1 MTPVEQIKER
11 LSIVDVVSTYIKI
24 EKAGVNF
31 KARCPF
37 HNERTAS
44 FFVSPGRNTYHCFGC
59 NRGGDIFSF
68 VEEIEGVSFPEALE
82 ILGNKAGVNIDLKSP
97 RSNNGIYYKIL
108 EEAVKFYAEN
118 LKNNEQAMNY
128 LMSRGLNP
136 KTIEEFKLGF
146 APNDWR
152 TLLTQLRSKKF
163 NDEIIE
169 KAGLAIKSEKNIRDK
184 YYDRF
189 RNRIMFPIFDGQGK
203 AVGFS
208 GRIFPASAQEGA
220 TPAGGQ
226 GSAFGGKYINSPETV
241 LYNKSKILYGYD
253 KAKREMLAKNFAIL
267 VEGQMDL
274 VIAHQI
280 GSINTIAVSG
290 TALTED
296 HINLIKR
303 FTDTLILAFD
313 SDEAGIN
320 ASLRSFKIALSKGMD
335 IKVLSMPQ
343 GLDPADYILKDPDG
357 WKRAIGEAKH
367 IVDFYL
373 DLVKSKGLS
382 EREFQKEIS
391 KKVLPLV
398 ATIENKIDQAYF
410 VKKIANIT
418 FLDENSIREELAKNI
433 AHGSPDALV
442 GIPTSPNERRGPEAS
457 KHKIIDKVL
466 GFFIWQE
473 AKPKQD
479 IDLNSFQKRFKDIC
493 GEEIKERVSK
503 IDLTKRQDL
512 SFEAEI
518 YWAQSNDLKQAID
531 ELLDNFEFEFLE
543 DKLNKLM
550 ILLKQIESLIN
561 TDKMKKEEES
571 TLLLK
576 ECQQIIKRINEIKN
590 KRHK

>member
-1 MTPVEQIKER
+1 MTPVEQIKEH
-11 LSIVDVVSTYIKI
+11 LSIIDVVSAYIKI

-68 VEEIEGVSFPEALE
+68 VEEIEGVSFPEALK
-82 ILGNKAGVNIDLKSP
+82 ILGNKAGVNIDFKGP
-97 RSNNGIYYKIL
+97 RNNNEIYYKIL

-118 LKNNEQAMNY
+118 LKNNDQAMNY
-128 LMSRGLNP
+128 LASRGLNP

-152 TLLTQLRSKKF
+152 ILLTQLRSKKI
-163 NDEIIE
+163 NDESIE
-169 KAGLAIKSEKNIRDK
+169 KAGLAIKSEKNVRDK

-189 RNRIMFPIFDGQGK
+189 RSRIMFPIFDGQGR
-203 AVGFS
+203 AIGFS
-208 GRIFPASAQEGA
+208 GRIFPDDPKTS
-220 TPAGGQ
+220 
-226 GSAFGGKYINSPETV
+226 KYVNSPETV

-253 KAKREMLAKNFAIL
+253 KAKREILAKNFAIL

-274 VIAHQI
+274 VLAHQV
-280 GSINTIAVSG
+280 GSINTVAVSG

-303 FTDTLILAFD
+303 FTDTLIFAFD
-313 SDEAGIN
+313 SDEAGVN

-418 FLDENSIREELAKNI
+418 FLDENSIREELAKNMI
-433 AHGSPDALV
+433 HES
-442 GIPTSPNERRGPEAS
+442 TEAQKHENIEAP

-473 AKPKQD
+473 VKPKQN

-493 GEEIKERVSK
+493 GEEIKERVLK
-503 IDLTKRQDL
+503 IDPAKRQDL

-550 ILLKQIESLIN
+550 VSLKQIESPIN
-561 TDKMKKEEES
+561 MNKMKEEEEEEEEES

-576 ECQQIIKRINEIKN
+576 EYQRIIKRINEIKN